1 MSQIDSDVGFL
12 IQESCETLQRFS
24 ENPKDYKIETIV
36 QCVDLVS
43 SLIKRVEGI
52 SLESEGVAR
61 SAIQPM
67 SKVRLLTKIIDEAR
81 PPCFTCGNWRDIPE

>member
-1 MSQIDSDVGFL
+1 MSQIESDISFL

-24 ENPKDYKIETIV
+24 QHPKDYKIETIV

-52 SLESEGVAR
+52 SSEVENKAR

-67 SKVRLLTKIIDEAR
+67 SKVRLLKQVIRENR
-81 PPCFTCGNWRDIPE
+81 EPCPTCGNWSYDE